1 MAQKLFLKNV
11 TLQSEDIPNNRQVVV
26 TLQEIKIYN
35 CYVYI
40 GSICLQYFYFFNHFF
55 VCVSNVLI
63 FSLKLWTMI
72 YL

>member
-11 TLQSEDIPNNRQVVV
+11 TLQSEDIPNNCQVVV
-26 TLQEIKIYN
+26 TLQEIKIYD

-55 VCVSNVLI
+55 CVCVKCPDL
-63 FSLKLWTMI
+63 
-72 YL
+72 